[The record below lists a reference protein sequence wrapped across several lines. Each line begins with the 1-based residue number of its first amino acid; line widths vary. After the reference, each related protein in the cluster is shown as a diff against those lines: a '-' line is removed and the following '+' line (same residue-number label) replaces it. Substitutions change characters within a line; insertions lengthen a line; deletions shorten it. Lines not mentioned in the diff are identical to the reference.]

1 MPEWQAILAL
11 VALGGFLV
19 LGWRHQVLARRLRDV
34 SERLVR
40 QEEKLAGLQSELAA
54 LCKASVGAGQRIVQ
68 LSDQV
73 RRLGE
78 RQDRTELQTMSER
91 SFERAIERVREGG
104 DVETLMRECGLTRGE
119 AELLITVHGMDAA

>member
-1 MPEWQAILAL
+1 MTEWHAILAI
-11 VALGGFLV
+11 VALGGCLV
-19 LGWRHQVLARRLRDV
+19 LGWRHRALAKRLQDLR
-34 SERLVR
+34 ERLEQ
-40 QEEKLAGLQSELAA
+40 QEQRLAGLQSELAA

-104 DVETLMRECGLTRGE
+104 DVEALMRECGLTRGE